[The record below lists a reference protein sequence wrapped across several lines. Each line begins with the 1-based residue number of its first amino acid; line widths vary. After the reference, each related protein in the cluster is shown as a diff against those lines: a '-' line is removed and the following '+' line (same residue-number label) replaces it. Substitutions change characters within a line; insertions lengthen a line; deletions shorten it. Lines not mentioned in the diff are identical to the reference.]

1 MNLSK
6 VKSYA
11 KINLALNITGKINKL
26 HKIESLVAFI
36 NLHDV
41 IFIKKIKSKNHNII
55 FDGKFSKNINSNN
68 TVSKLLKI
76 LGKKKLLDQKFFIRI
91 IKNIPQKAGLGGG
104 SMNAANILKYLSK
117 KKIIKMNK
125 KQLIEISS
133 YVGSDVILGLDST
146 NTILTSNN
154 KIKRYKNCK
163 KLYTLIVKPN
173 FGCSTKDIYSR
184 VKKFDKIK
192 FRNPS
197 KKMFDCVFLKKMN
210 NSLEK
215 IVLNRYLTLKRIKSY
230 LINLENP
237 VFVRMTGSGS
247 ALVSYYYSKKQ
258 CDKAQ
263 KQFNKDHKKYWCIS
277 SKTI

>member
-36 NLHDV
+36 DLHDV

-117 KKIIKMNK
+117 KKIIKVNK

-133 YVGSDVILGLDST
+133 YIGSDVILGLDST

-197 KKMFDCVFLKKMN
+197 KKMFDCIFLKKMN

-215 IVLNRYLTLKRIKSY
+215 IVLNRYSTLKRIKSY

>member
-117 KKIIKMNK
+117 KKIIKVNK

-173 FGCSTKDIYSR
+173 FGCSTKDIYSQ

-215 IVLNRYLTLKRIKSY
+215 IVLNRYSTLKRIKSY

>member
-117 KKIIKMNK
+117 KKIIKVNK

-154 KIKRYKNCK
+154 KIKRYRNCK

-173 FGCSTKDIYSR
+173 FGCSTKGIYSQ
-184 VKKFDKIK
+184 VKNFDKIK
-192 FRNPS
+192 FRKPS
-197 KKMFDCVFLKKMN
+197 KKMFDCIFLKKMN

-215 IVLNRYLTLKRIKSY
+215 IVLNRYSTLKRIKSY

>member
-36 NLHDV
+36 DLHDV

-76 LGKKKLLDQKFFIRI
+76 LGKKKLLDQKFFVRI

-117 KKIIKMNK
+117 KKIIKVNK

-197 KKMFDCVFLKKMN
+197 KKMFDCIFLKKMN

-215 IVLNRYLTLKRIKSY
+215 IVLNRYSTLKRIKSY

>member
-36 NLHDV
+36 DLHDV

-117 KKIIKMNK
+117 KKIIKVNK

-163 KLYTLIVKPN
+163 KLYTLIVKPH
-173 FGCSTKDIYSR
+173 FGCSSKDIYSQ

-197 KKMFDCVFLKKMN
+197 KKMFDCIFLKKMN

-215 IVLNRYLTLKRIKSY
+215 IVLNRYSTLKRIKSY

>member
-117 KKIIKMNK
+117 KKIIKVNK

-154 KIKRYKNCK
+154 KIKRYRNCK

-173 FGCSTKDIYSR
+173 FGCSTKDIYSQ
-184 VKKFDKIK
+184 VKNFDKIK
-192 FRNPS
+192 FRKPS
-197 KKMFDCVFLKKMN
+197 KKMFDCIFLKKMN

-215 IVLNRYLTLKRIKSY
+215 IVLNRYSTLKRIKSY

-263 KQFNKDHKKYWCIS
+263 KQFNTDHKKYWCIS

>member
-76 LGKKKLLDQKFFIRI
+76 LGKKKLLDQKFFVRI

-117 KKIIKMNK
+117 KKIIKVNK

-133 YVGSDVILGLDST
+133 YIGSDVILGLDST

-197 KKMFDCVFLKKMN
+197 KKMFDCIFLKKMN

-215 IVLNRYLTLKRIKSY
+215 IVLNRYSTLKRIKSY

>member
-36 NLHDV
+36 DLHDV

-104 SMNAANILKYLSK
+104 SMNAANILKYFSK
-117 KKIIKMNK
+117 KKIIKVNK

-173 FGCSTKDIYSR
+173 FGCSTKDIYSQ

-197 KKMFDCVFLKKMN
+197 KKMFDCIFLKKMN

-215 IVLNRYLTLKRIKSY
+215 IVLNRYSTLKRIKSY